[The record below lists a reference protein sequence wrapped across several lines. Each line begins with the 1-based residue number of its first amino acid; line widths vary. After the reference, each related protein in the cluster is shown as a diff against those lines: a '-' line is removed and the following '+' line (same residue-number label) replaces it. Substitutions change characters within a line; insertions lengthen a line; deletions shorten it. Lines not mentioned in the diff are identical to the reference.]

1 MKDDNGSYIHNLCS
15 CEKKAWKKIPARTG
29 FVPLTS
35 AIPVHQYRRGQRV
48 RIPYKPEFF
57 SGFLFPAVKVV
68 HITAM
73 IILHLS
79 VFVFV
84 VVLFCL
90 FVCLFFFLWNRNV
103 LGFHV
108 MKESEPNCKT
118 SHRNFN
124 SLSDETHGKSEL
136 TVHKQ
141 SRGYKRNKKKEGSKI
156 YKNDS
161 FNIWQSK

>member
-1 MKDDNGSYIHNLCS
+1 MIMAVIYTTFAVAKKKP
-15 CEKKAWKKIPARTG
+15 EKKFRLVRDSFPW
-29 FVPLTS
+29 PLR
-35 AIPVHQYRRGQRV
+35 YRCTRGQRV

-90 FVCLFFFLWNRNV
+90 FVCLFVFFLWNRNV

-141 SRGYKRNKKKEGSKI
+141 SRGYKRN
-156 YKNDS
+156 
-161 FNIWQSK
+161 